1 MKSMNVKRIAAIAT
15 GAAMMG
21 AAFVGAAVSVD
32 TAGVGT
38 FPFFSAGEPQV
49 KVVIGGKAQPVDVVV
64 GANIAAV
71 LGNLAYKTQ
80 TVQVLNTDKL
90 GSSGSGGE
98 LSDKEV
104 GLTVTTP
111 GVNPATAYEMKA
123 YIEDDLDFSVDSNR
137 STAQTSRFGSG
148 NTSFGSNLGPKVI
161 TKDLTSIVAPAAGMP
176 SDGKI
181 TYPKGSTNTKEEQK
195 VYAFAYVKYDET
207 AKAVQAQ
214 YAKTGYEVVLSD
226 PIPLCL
232 DTSKNT
238 SAGACTTD
246 SDMLK
251 KGNVEITFLGDTWTI
266 FDYTNPT
273 FGSITSVTLG
283 KQITRKESFN
293 IDESVTT
300 QDGFTI
306 TLKGL
311 SAFSPQTA
319 QFDVSDKDGVLIKR
333 VYLGESDS
341 ATIAEANN
349 IVVKVNKVFP
359 GAFAKQGIADVSLYS
374 SQLVLTNGA
383 EVSGGD
389 SHKNWYSNII
399 SAVVGS
405 TDAISKIQLY
415 NNLDQTYK
423 TPISQTLNPG
433 ESIEAIKGMPGYK
446 LNFLGL
452 ETVDYDTLTFS
463 ILKSYAMTLDDGA
476 AISSNVLSI
485 VSGKSN
491 AFQFG
496 SRSVNDAYILLEQA
510 TGNTTHPAGEV
521 FYITAAG
528 AYSNASTTAGQLTYY
543 YSSEENAVL
552 SVNTSYNHSGGITNV
567 LVAIPELT
575 ETNNGSS
582 AAIATNFHLNLLYD
596 VTLDQFVN
604 TIGSTTVD
612 KIGYDNSNPAGYNGT
627 TVANIASKEP
637 KYTTRRGNIFTGIGS
652 SSATISYAKKVAQAR
667 FTLTSGASGSSG
679 TGSDAKVNLK
689 EGDPYT
695 IGGGYSLMVDSITAQ
710 VTGGSAGDVT
720 GIDLLEPSVKDA
732 AVVTELNTASNPLV
746 VLDSEASD
754 TANLV
759 VVGGQIVNTVAK
771 AAGVDLK
778 SGDQPIVQGF
788 GSTKLVVAG
797 YSAADTK
804 A

>member
-1 MKSMNVKRIAAIAT
+1 MKSMNVKRIGAIAT

-71 LGNLAYKTQ
+71 LCNLAYKTQ

-111 GVNPATAYEMKA
+111 GVNPA
-123 YIEDDLDFSVDSNR
+123 
-137 STAQTSRFGSG
+137 
-148 NTSFGSNLGPKVI
+148 
-161 TKDLTSIVAPAAGMP
+161 
-176 SDGKI
+176 
-181 TYPKGSTNTKEEQK
+181 
-195 VYAFAYVKYDET
+195 FAYVKYDET

-214 YAKTGYEVVLSD
+214 YAKTGYEVVFSD

-232 DTSKNT
+232 DTSKNA

-306 TLKGL
+306 TLKDL
-311 SAFSPQTA
+311 SAFSPQRA

-333 VYLGESDS
+333 VSLGESDS

-627 TVANIASKEP
+627 TVANIASK
-637 KYTTRRGNIFTGIGS
+637 
-652 SSATISYAKKVAQAR
+652 
-667 FTLTSGASGSSG
+667 
-679 TGSDAKVNLK
+679 
-689 EGDPYT
+689 
-695 IGGGYSLMVDSITAQ
+695 
-710 VTGGSAGDVT
+710 
-720 GIDLLEPSVKDA
+720 
-732 AVVTELNTASNPLV
+732 
-746 VLDSEASD
+746 
-754 TANLV
+754 
-759 VVGGQIVNTVAK
+759 
-771 AAGVDLK
+771 
-778 SGDQPIVQGF
+778 
-788 GSTKLVVAG
+788 
-797 YSAADTK
+797 
-804 A
+804 